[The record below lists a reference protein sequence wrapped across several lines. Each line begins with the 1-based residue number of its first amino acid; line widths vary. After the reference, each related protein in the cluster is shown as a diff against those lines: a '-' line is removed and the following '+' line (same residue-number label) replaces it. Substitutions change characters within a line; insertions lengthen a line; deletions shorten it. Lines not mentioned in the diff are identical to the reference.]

1 MTKGLCIQVHIFRLY
16 YVLLFPQKTFKISI
30 IRRVGFSPVPTVAAE
45 SNRNRASSLKRS
57 PSSANHNSRKHSNE
71 NADEFGAGDL
81 AAETTPLTNA
91 AAAASKAKVNTSDV
105 KVINSLIEDLSR
117 QDGPLSCTAVSSEAW
132 AKLREW
138 AILAG

>member
-1 MTKGLCIQVHIFRLY
+1 MVHKTQINYPISPNPWEVIFPAPV
-16 YVLLFPQKTFKISI
+16 VLLYPQKTFKISI

-57 PSSANHNSRKHSNE
+57 PSSANHNSRNHNDE

-81 AAETTPLTNA
+81 AAETTPLTN

-117 QDGPLSCTAVSSEAW
+117 QGGPLSCM
-132 AKLREW
+132 
-138 AILAG
+138 